1 MAKGQVRSNRE
12 ARKPKKDKA
21 KADAPKT
28 SGFTSQLKNAETAKD
43 GTAKR

>member
-12 ARKPKKDKA
+12 ARKPKKDKT
-21 KADAPKT
+21 KADAPKAT
-28 SGFTSQLKNAETAKD
+28 GFASQLKNAETAKD

>member
-21 KADAPKT
+21 AATTPAPQGTQVKLAGST
-28 SGFTSQLKNAETAKD
+28 TPTGRAK
-43 GTAKR
+43 

>member
-12 ARKPKKDKA
+12 ARKPKKDKT
-21 KADAPKT
+21 KADAPKAT
-28 SGFTSQLKNAETAKD
+28 GFASQLKSAETSKD